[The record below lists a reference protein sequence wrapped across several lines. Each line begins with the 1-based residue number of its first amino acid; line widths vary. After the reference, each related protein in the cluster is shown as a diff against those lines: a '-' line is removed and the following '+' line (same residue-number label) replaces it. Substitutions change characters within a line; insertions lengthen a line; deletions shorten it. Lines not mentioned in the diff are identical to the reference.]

1 MIESKHSL
9 NYASQSKQVTVPKF
23 QYFTCDTCMLD
34 CISFS
39 SILTR
44 PPVVLACMCMLD
56 HEEAWKNV
64 WEQRII
70 HGKLNY
76 ILVQVRCLLSW
87 WSSSSWMVSSRPC
100 NVVPT
105 TALFLNRQL
114 GINKESN
121 ISRCL
126 SILIS
131 QIWKQPKF
139 FHNNCSWLRWSSSSG
154 HKIRCPLSS
163 LFPCST
169 WIERLILA
177 IQEQFGCDF
186 FSIFLWYQRQCK
198 LARRNYRYINL
209 YRMLY
214 IYIYIKSFNDFDIFI
229 SRL

>member
-1 MIESKHSL
+1 MGNSCLPNQIPYRELQIFYHWMIESKHSHICLSINTSYKLQFL
-9 NYASQSKQVTVPKF
+9 NFNTSLVIRACLIVSILV
-23 QYFTCDTCMLD
+23 
-34 CISFS
+34 ISFS

-64 WEQRII
+64 REQRII

-87 WSSSSWMVSSRPC
+87 WSSSSWIVSSRPC

-139 FHNNCSWLRWSSSSG
+139 FQNNCSWLRWSSSSG
-154 HKIRCPLSS
+154 YKIRCPLSS
-163 LFPCST
+163 C
-169 WIERLILA
+169 
-177 IQEQFGCDF
+177 
-186 FSIFLWYQRQCK
+186 FLVLLELK
-198 LARRNYRYINL
+198 G
-209 YRMLY
+209 
-214 IYIYIKSFNDFDIFI
+214 
-229 SRL
+229 